1 MPTILM
7 ILGWRLFF
15 YANERNEPAHI
26 HCRKGTCEC
35 KYWLDSE
42 NYELREAYN
51 YNLSQRD
58 IREVKKIIYQHFD
71 YILSEW
77 DKFQEGRNE

>member
-7 ILGWRLFF
+7 ILGWRLLF
-15 YANERNEPAHI
+15 YANERKEPAHI
-26 HCRKGTCEC
+26 HCRKGNCEC
-35 KYWLDSE
+35 KYGLDSE

-58 IREVKKIIYQHFD
+58 RREVKKIIYQHFD